1 MNRDWLT
8 VTRDS
13 QTRWFIALGALL
25 ALGVAAWFGLRAPVA
40 PAVTFVSLKGEKIAT
55 ADLRGKVTLVNF
67 WATDCAVCRKDMPE
81 LVRTYEMY
89 RGRGVEVVAVAMRYD
104 PPNYVLRYVA
114 QERVPFTVAL
124 DPLGELARAFG
135 DVRATPTLVVIDKA
149 GRIRWRVVGEPDF
162 PALHRLIDA
171 ALAA

>member
-1 MNRDWLT
+1 MNRDAKIRWL
-8 VTRDS
+8 
-13 QTRWFIALGALL
+13 IALSALL
-25 ALGVAAWFGLRAPVA
+25 ALGVAVWFGLRAPVA
-40 PAVTFVSLKGEKIAT
+40 PEVTFVSLTGEKIT
-55 ADLRGKVTLVNF
+55 TTDLRGKVTLVNF
-67 WATDCAVCRKDMPE
+67 WATDCVVCRKDMPE
-81 LVRTYEMY
+81 LVRTYETY
-89 RGRGVEVVAVAMRYD
+89 RERGVEVVAVAMRYD
-104 PPNYVLRYVA
+104 PPNYVLRYV
-114 QERVPFTVAL
+114 ERERLPFTVAL